1 MVQYYQQSLK
11 EVIMVR
17 FKNLPIKENEGKLTY
32 GNEIV
37 DDIVILAVSEIPY
50 VELSTPT
57 DTNKMSNNSVKVTT
71 DKDGVKVEVVVKVHY
86 TQSISDVAFKIQ
98 ESIRYNVEAMTE
110 YRIANVNVIVNGV
123 SFEEKTEEKNTI
135 SVAETQQEG

>member
-1 MVQYYQQSLK
+1 
-11 EVIMVR
+11 MVR

>member
-1 MVQYYQQSLK
+1 
-11 EVIMVR
+11 MVR

-123 SFEEKTEEKNTI
+123 SFEEKNEEKNTI

>member
-123 SFEEKTEEKNTI
+123 SFEEKNEEKNTI

>member
-1 MVQYYQQSLK
+1 
-11 EVIMVR
+11 MVR

-110 YRIANVNVIVNGV
+110 YHISKVNVNVTDIII
-123 SFEEKTEEKNTI
+123 TEE
-135 SVAETQQEG
+135 QQN